1 MHRRAL
7 PQDSSVPRAVLL
19 HLGFRATNWRRADV
33 SFGSGWLN
41 AITFSLEVVA
51 RYDLLGRERVDATKH
66 ALKSSLD
73 GTRCPQIP
81 PRRPESRLSGG
92 RWQRHQHGGEQQYRD
107 ERGELSLPP
116 ALGRTDALPSGGH
129 REGEYQYQRA
139 ELRHDEASVRG
150 VREIARSREVLK
162 CQQRA
167 ASRRDQER
175 NARDAPRPSP
185 DGRAQLGDTRGLPRH
200 E

>member
-1 MHRRAL
+1 M
-7 PQDSSVPRAVLL
+7 Q
-19 HLGFRATNWRRADV
+19 
-33 SFGSGWLN
+33 
-41 AITFSLEVVA
+41 
-51 RYDLLGRERVDATKH
+51 
-66 ALKSSLD
+66 LKSASD
-73 GTRCPQIP
+73 GPRCPQIP

-92 RWQRHQHGGEQQYRD
+92 RWQRHQHGREQQYRD

-116 ALGRTDALPSGGH
+116 ALGRTDALPSGGQ
-129 REGEYQYQRA
+129 REGEYQYQRG

-175 NARDAPRPSP
+175 RAADISAPHGNRSEEHTSELQSQSNLVCRLLLEKKKTGNKP
-185 DGRAQLGDTRGLPRH
+185 
-200 E
+200 

>member
-1 MHRRAL
+1 M
-7 PQDSSVPRAVLL
+7 
-19 HLGFRATNWRRADV
+19 
-33 SFGSGWLN
+33 
-41 AITFSLEVVA
+41 FSLELSHVTTCWVA
-51 RYDLLGRERVDATKH
+51 KESTRLKH
-66 ALKSSLD
+66 AAEKLVGRHALSPDSA
-73 GTRCPQIP
+73 PS
-81 PRRPESRLSGG
+81 PREPLSGG
-92 RWQRHQHGGEQQYRD
+92 RWQRHQHGREQQYRD
-107 ERGELSLPP
+107 ERGELTLPP
-116 ALGRTDALPSGGH
+116 ALGGTDALPSGGH
-129 REGEYQYQRA
+129 REGEYQYQRG

-175 NARDAPRPSP
+175 NARDAPRPSR

>member
-1 MHRRAL
+1 MEGKRLWGGA
-7 PQDSSVPRAVLL
+7 
-19 HLGFRATNWRRADV
+19 G
-33 SFGSGWLN
+33 G
-41 AITFSLEVVA
+41 
-51 RYDLLGRERVDATKH
+51 
-66 ALKSSLD
+66 
-73 GTRCPQIP
+73 PQIP

-92 RWQRHQHGGEQQYRD
+92 RWQRHQHGREQQYRD

-129 REGEYQYQRA
+129 REGEYQYQRG

-167 ASRRDQER
+167 ASRRDQEP
-175 NARDAPRPSP
+175 NAPDPPRPSRDP
-185 DGRAQLGDTRGLPRH
+185 PPHLADTRAL
-200 E
+200 